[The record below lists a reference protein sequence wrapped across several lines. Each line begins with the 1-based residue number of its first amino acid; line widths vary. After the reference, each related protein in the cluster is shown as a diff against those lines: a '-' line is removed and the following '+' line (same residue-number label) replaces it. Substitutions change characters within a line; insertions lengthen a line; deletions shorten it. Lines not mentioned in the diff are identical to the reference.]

1 MSPKPLRIGT
11 RKSPLAVWQAKT
23 VQQLLEQQ
31 GQPATLVRIESD
43 GDQNLTQP
51 LYAMGIQGI
60 FTKALDTAL
69 LNNSIDIAV
78 HSLKDVPTQLPQK
91 VVLASVLERENMDDV
106 LVFNSSSNHLP
117 DAGTIA
123 TSSLR
128 RKAQWLHKYP
138 HYTVDTLRGNVQTR
152 LEKIESNNWTGAL
165 FAAAG
170 LSRLNLLNQLQY
182 QSLDWMLPAP
192 GQGAI
197 GICCHEEN
205 TALHKLLQSI
215 ECPTTRTCVTA
226 ERTFLRV
233 LEGGCSAPIGVRTH
247 VNGSTLKIE
256 GGLFSIDGKKSCVD
270 TCSGP
275 LPTAVA
281 LGQQLAEKILQNG
294 GAAVLEDLKKS

>member
-31 GQPATLVRIESD
+31 GQPATLVRIDSD

-69 LNNSIDIAV
+69 LNNTIDIAV
-78 HSLKDVPTQLPQK
+78 HSLKDVPTQLPQS
-91 VVLASVLERENMDDV
+91 VVLASVLERENVDDV
-106 LVFNSSSNHLP
+106 LVFNSASNHLP
-117 DAGTIA
+117 DTGTIA

-138 HYTVDTLRGNVQTR
+138 NYIVATLRGNVQTR

-170 LSRLNLLNQLQY
+170 LSRLSLLNQLQY
-182 QSLDWMLPAP
+182 QILDWMLPAP

-197 GICCHEEN
+197 GICCHQEN
-205 TALHKLLQSI
+205 TALHKLLQSV
-215 ECPTTRTCVTA
+215 ECSTTRACVTA

-247 VNGSTLKIE
+247 VHGSTLEIE
-256 GGLFSIDGKKSCVD
+256 GGLFSIDGKQSCVD
-270 TCSGP
+270 RCSGS
-275 LPTAVA
+275 LATAET
-281 LGQQLAEKILQNG
+281 LGQQLAEKLLHNG
-294 GAAVLEDLKKS
+294 GAAILEDLKKS

>member
-31 GQPATLVRIESD
+31 GQPATLVSIDSD

-69 LNNSIDIAV
+69 LNNTIDIAV

-91 VVLASVLERENMDDV
+91 VVLASVLERENVDDV
-106 LVFNSSSNHLP
+106 LVFNSASNRLP
-117 DAGTIA
+117 NTGTIA

-138 HYTVDTLRGNVQTR
+138 NYTVDTLRGNVQTR

-170 LSRLNLLNQLQY
+170 LSRLSLLNQLQY
-182 QSLDWMLPAP
+182 QTLDWMLPAP

-197 GICCHEEN
+197 GICCH
-205 TALHKLLQSI
+205 Q
-215 ECPTTRTCVTA
+215 
-226 ERTFLRV
+226 
-233 LEGGCSAPIGVRTH
+233 
-247 VNGSTLKIE
+247 
-256 GGLFSIDGKKSCVD
+256 
-270 TCSGP
+270 
-275 LPTAVA
+275 
-281 LGQQLAEKILQNG
+281 
-294 GAAVLEDLKKS
+294 

>member
-31 GQPATLVRIESD
+31 GQPATLVRIDSD

-69 LNNSIDIAV
+69 LNNTIDIAV
-78 HSLKDVPTQLPQK
+78 HSLKDVPTQLPEK
-91 VVLASVLERENMDDV
+91 VVLASVLERENVDDV
-106 LVFNSSSNHLP
+106 LVFNSTSNCLP
-117 DAGTIA
+117 DTGTIA

-138 HYTVDTLRGNVQTR
+138 NYTVATLRGNVQTR

-170 LSRLNLLNQLQY
+170 LSRLSLLNQLQY
-182 QSLDWMLPAP
+182 QTLDWMLPAP

-197 GICCHEEN
+197 GICCHQEN
-205 TALHKLLQSI
+205 TALHKLLQSE
-215 ECPTTRTCVTA
+215 ECSTTRACVTA

-247 VNGSTLKIE
+247 VHGSTLEIE
-256 GGLFSIDGKKSCVD
+256 GGLFSIDGKQSCVD
-270 TCSGP
+270 RCSGP
-275 LPTAVA
+275 LATAET
-281 LGQQLAEKILQNG
+281 LGQQLAEKLLRNG
-294 GAAVLEDLKKS
+294 GAAILEDLKKS

>member
-31 GQPATLVRIESD
+31 GQPATLVRIDSD

-69 LNNSIDIAV
+69 LNNTIDIAV
-78 HSLKDVPTQLPQK
+78 HSLKDVPTQLPEK
-91 VVLASVLERENMDDV
+91 VVLASVLERENVDDV
-106 LVFNSSSNHLP
+106 LVFNSTSNCLP
-117 DAGTIA
+117 DTGTIA

-138 HYTVDTLRGNVQTR
+138 NYTVATLRGNVQTR

-170 LSRLNLLNQLQY
+170 LSRLSLLNQLQY
-182 QSLDWMLPAP
+182 QTLDWMLPAP

-197 GICCHEEN
+197 GICCHQEN
-205 TALHKLLQSI
+205 TALHKLLQSE
-215 ECPTTRTCVTA
+215 ECSTTRACVTA

-247 VNGSTLKIE
+247 VHGSTLEIE
-256 GGLFSIDGKKSCVD
+256 GGLFSIDGKQSCVD
-270 TCSGP
+270 RCSGP
-275 LPTAVA
+275 LATAET
-281 LGQQLAEKILQNG
+281 LGQQLAEKLLRNG
-294 GAAVLEDLKKS
+294 GATILEDLKKS

>member
-23 VQQLLEQQ
+23 VQQLLKQL
-31 GQPATLVRIESD
+31 GQPATLVRIDSD

-69 LNNSIDIAV
+69 LNNTIDIAV

-91 VVLASVLERENMDDV
+91 VVLASVLERENVDDV
-106 LVFNSSSNHLP
+106 LVFNSASNRLA
-117 DAGTIA
+117 DTGTIA

-128 RKAQWLHKYP
+128 RKAQWLNKYP
-138 HYTVDTLRGNVQTR
+138 NYTVATLRGNVQTR

-170 LSRLNLLNQLQY
+170 LSRLSLLNQLQY
-182 QSLDWMLPAP
+182 QTLDWMLPAP

-197 GICCHEEN
+197 GICCHQEN
-205 TALHKLLQSI
+205 TALHKLLQSV
-215 ECPTTRTCVTA
+215 ECSTTRACVTA

-247 VNGSTLKIE
+247 VHGSTLEIE
-256 GGLFSIDGKKSCVD
+256 GGLFSIDGKQSCVNR
-270 TCSGP
+270 CSGP
-275 LPTAVA
+275 LTTAET
-281 LGQQLAEKILQNG
+281 LGQQIAEKLLHNN
-294 GAAVLEDLKKS
+294 GAAMLEDLKKS

>member
-11 RKSPLAVWQAKT
+11 RKSPLAVWQAQM
-23 VQQLLEQQ
+23 VQQLLERQ
-31 GQPATLVRIESD
+31 GQPATLVRIDSD

-69 LNNSIDIAV
+69 LNNTIDIAV

-91 VVLASVLERENMDDV
+91 VVLASVLERENVDDV
-106 LVFNSSSNHLP
+106 LVFNSASSHLP
-117 DAGTIA
+117 DTGTIA

-138 HYTVDTLRGNVQTR
+138 NYTVDTLRGNVQTR

-170 LSRLNLLNQLQY
+170 LNRLSLLNQLQY
-182 QSLDWMLPAP
+182 QTLDWMLPAP

-197 GICCHEEN
+197 GICCHQEN
-205 TALHKLLQSI
+205 TALGKLLQSI
-215 ECPTTRTCVTA
+215 ECSTTRACVSA

-233 LEGGCSAPIGVRTH
+233 LEGGCSAPIGVRTL
-247 VNGSTLKIE
+247 VNGSTLEIK
-256 GGLFSIDGKKSCVD
+256 GGLFSIDGKQSCVD
-270 TCSGP
+270 SCSGP
-275 LPTAVA
+275 ISSATT
-281 LGQQLAEKILQNG
+281 LGQQLAEKLLHNG
-294 GAAVLEDLKKS
+294 GAAVLKDLKKS

>member
-31 GQPATLVRIESD
+31 GQPATLVRIDSD

-69 LNNSIDIAV
+69 LNNTIDIAV
-78 HSLKDVPTQLPQK
+78 HSLKDVPTQLPQS
-91 VVLASVLERENMDDV
+91 VVLASVLERENVDDV
-106 LVFNSSSNHLP
+106 LVFNSASNHLP
-117 DAGTIA
+117 DTGTIA

-138 HYTVDTLRGNVQTR
+138 NYTVATLRGNVQTR
-152 LEKIESNNWTGAL
+152 LEKIEFNNWTGAL

-170 LSRLNLLNQLQY
+170 LSRLSLLNQLQY
-182 QSLDWMLPAP
+182 QILDWMLPAP

-197 GICCHEEN
+197 GICCHQEN
-205 TALHKLLQSI
+205 TALHKLLQSV
-215 ECPTTRTCVTA
+215 ECSTTRACVTA

-247 VNGSTLKIE
+247 VHGSTLEIE
-256 GGLFSIDGKKSCVD
+256 GGLFSIDGKQSCVD
-270 TCSGP
+270 RCSGS
-275 LPTAVA
+275 LATAET
-281 LGQQLAEKILQNG
+281 LGQQLAEKLLHNG
-294 GAAVLEDLKKS
+294 GAAILEDLKKS

>member
-23 VQQLLEQQ
+23 VQQMLEQQ
-31 GQPATLVRIESD
+31 GQPATLVRIDSD

-69 LNNSIDIAV
+69 LNNTIDIAV
-78 HSLKDVPTQLPQK
+78 HSLKDVPTQLPQS
-91 VVLASVLERENMDDV
+91 VVLASVLERENVDDV
-106 LVFNSSSNHLP
+106 LVFNSASNHLP
-117 DAGTIA
+117 DTGTIA

-138 HYTVDTLRGNVQTR
+138 NYTVATLRGNVQTR

-170 LSRLNLLNQLQY
+170 LSRLSLLNQLQY
-182 QSLDWMLPAP
+182 QILDWMLPAP

-197 GICCHEEN
+197 GICCHQEN
-205 TALHKLLQSI
+205 TALHKLLQSV
-215 ECPTTRTCVTA
+215 ECSTTRACVTA

-247 VNGSTLKIE
+247 VHGSTLEIE
-256 GGLFSIDGKKSCVD
+256 GGLFSIDGKQSCVD
-270 TCSGP
+270 RCSGS
-275 LPTAVA
+275 LATAET
-281 LGQQLAEKILQNG
+281 LGQQLAEKLLHNG
-294 GAAVLEDLKKS
+294 GAAILEDLKKS

>member
-31 GQPATLVRIESD
+31 GQPATLVRIDSD

-69 LNNSIDIAV
+69 LNNTIDIAV

-91 VVLASVLERENMDDV
+91 VVLASVLERENVDDV
-106 LVFNSSSNHLP
+106 LVFNSASNHLP
-117 DAGTIA
+117 DTGTIA

-138 HYTVDTLRGNVQTR
+138 NYTVATLRGNVQTR

-170 LSRLNLLNQLQY
+170 LSRLSLQNQLQY
-182 QSLDWMLPAP
+182 QTLDWMLPAP

-197 GICCHEEN
+197 GICCHQEN
-205 TALHKLLQSI
+205 TALHKLLQSV
-215 ECPTTRTCVTA
+215 ECSTTRACVTA

-247 VNGSTLKIE
+247 VHGSTLEIE
-256 GGLFSIDGKKSCVD
+256 GGLFSIDGKQSCVYR
-270 TCSGP
+270 CLGS
-275 LPTAVA
+275 LATAQT
-281 LGQQLAEKILQNG
+281 LGQQLAEKLLHNG
-294 GAAVLEDLKKS
+294 GAAILEYLKKS

>member
-31 GQPATLVRIESD
+31 GQPATLVRIDSD

-69 LNNSIDIAV
+69 LNNTIDIAV
-78 HSLKDVPTQLPQK
+78 HSLKDVPTQLPQR
-91 VVLASVLERENMDDV
+91 VVLASVLERENVDDV
-106 LVFNSSSNHLP
+106 LVFNSASNHLP
-117 DAGTIA
+117 DTGTIA

-138 HYTVDTLRGNVQTR
+138 NYTVATLRGNVQTR

-170 LSRLNLLNQLQY
+170 LSRLSLQNQLQY
-182 QSLDWMLPAP
+182 QTLDWMLPAP

-197 GICCHEEN
+197 GICCHQEN
-205 TALHKLLQSI
+205 TALHKLLQSV
-215 ECPTTRTCVTA
+215 ECSTTRACVTA

-247 VNGSTLKIE
+247 VHGSTLEIE
-256 GGLFSIDGKKSCVD
+256 GGLFSIDGKQSCVD
-270 TCSGP
+270 RCSGS
-275 LPTAVA
+275 LATAET
-281 LGQQLAEKILQNG
+281 LGQQLAEKLLHIN
-294 GAAVLEDLKKS
+294 GAAMLEDLKKS

>member
-31 GQPATLVRIESD
+31 GQPATLVRIDSD

-69 LNNSIDIAV
+69 LNNTIDIAV
-78 HSLKDVPTQLPQK
+78 HSLKDVPTQLPEK
-91 VVLASVLERENMDDV
+91 VVLASVLERENVDDV
-106 LVFNSSSNHLP
+106 LVFNSTSNCLP
-117 DAGTIA
+117 DTGTIA

-138 HYTVDTLRGNVQTR
+138 NYTVATLRGNVQTR

-170 LSRLNLLNQLQY
+170 LSRLSLLNQLQY
-182 QSLDWMLPAP
+182 QTLDWMLPAP

-197 GICCHEEN
+197 GICCHQEN
-205 TALHKLLQSI
+205 TALHKLLQSV
-215 ECPTTRTCVTA
+215 ECSTTRACVTA

-247 VNGSTLKIE
+247 VHGSTLEIE
-256 GGLFSIDGKKSCVD
+256 GGLFSIDGKQSCVD
-270 TCSGP
+270 RCSGS
-275 LPTAVA
+275 LATAET
-281 LGQQLAEKILQNG
+281 LGQQLAEKLLRNG
-294 GAAVLEDLKKS
+294 GAAILEDLKKS